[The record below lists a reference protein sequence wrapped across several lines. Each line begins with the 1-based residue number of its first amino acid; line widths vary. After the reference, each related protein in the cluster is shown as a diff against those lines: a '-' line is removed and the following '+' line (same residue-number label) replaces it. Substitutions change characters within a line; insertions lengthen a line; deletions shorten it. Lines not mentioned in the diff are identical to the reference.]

1 LRINYIF
8 NGNEEDEDDDIG
20 GPLVRNKSD
29 WIPKP
34 TKDTYLEES
43 INTLKRNSLETNK
56 HVKDNLCRNE
66 RQALF
71 RLKSDKSIVIK
82 EADKG
87 NAVVILDREYYR
99 AKILDML
106 KDGMYY
112 GETDKKADQKT
123 YKMITK
129 LLHEHEGE
137 LHKEEIDYTVYYK
150 FYIYRKL
157 FLWISKSA

>member
-1 LRINYIF
+1 MKIIHCLELILTFSCRRLIINYIF

-34 TKDTYLEES
+34 TRL
-43 INTLKRNSLETNK
+43 NTLKSDSLETNK

-71 RLKSDKSIVIK
+71 RLKSDKSKVTK

-87 NAVVILDREYYR
+87 NAVVILDRE
-99 AKILDML
+99 
-106 KDGMYY
+106 
-112 GETDKKADQKT
+112 
-123 YKMITK
+123 
-129 LLHEHEGE
+129 
-137 LHKEEIDYTVYYK
+137 HK
-150 FYIYRKL
+150 
-157 FLWISKSA
+157 

>member
-1 LRINYIF
+1 MLGADIDVFCRRLRINYIF

-34 TKDTYLEES
+34 TKDKYLEES
-43 INTLKRNSLETNK
+43 INTLKSNSLETNK

-87 NAVVILDREYYR
+87 NAVVILDREY
-99 AKILDML
+99 
-106 KDGMYY
+106 
-112 GETDKKADQKT
+112 
-123 YKMITK
+123 
-129 LLHEHEGE
+129 
-137 LHKEEIDYTVYYK
+137 
-150 FYIYRKL
+150 
-157 FLWISKSA
+157 